1 MRIALYP
8 EYSSLNGKP
17 IFAALIDHLRSTNEK
32 IYINEDK
39 NCDVAVIWSV
49 LWQGR
54 MQPNKEI
61 WEKFRGTGRPVVVLE
76 VGGLRRN
83 SSFKIGINGINREA
97 DFANQTYDDKRWPLF
112 NHQFRPWNQT
122 GNVIVI
128 CGQHHN
134 SQQWRENPSL
144 KSYFKNCIEEIRRY
158 TDKPIVIRPHPR
170 NIVHNFPEHKY
181 KHVRVNLPKRD
192 WNTYDDTDFKKI
204 LSSTWAVVNHS
215 SNPAME
221 AVINGIPVFVSEK
234 SLCHDVGNTDLSD
247 ILHPAMPARQNWA
260 NQLAYTEWF
269 TEEFR
274 EGTPWAR
281 IRARLEERYIKK

>member
-1 MRIALYP
+1 MRIAVYP
-8 EYSSLNGKP
+8 DNSSLNGKP
-17 IFAALIDHLRSTNEK
+17 VFAALIEHLKAKGEK
-32 IYINEDK
+32 VFINEDK

-54 MQPNKEI
+54 MEKNKKI
-61 WEKFRGTGRPVVVLE
+61 WEQFRGTGRPVVVLE

-83 SSFKIGINGINREA
+83 SSFKMGINGINREA

-112 NHQFRPWNQT
+112 NHQFREWKQT
-122 GNVIVI
+122 GNIIVI

-134 SQQWRENPSL
+134 SHQWRENPGL
-144 KSYFKNCIEEIRRY
+144 KSYFKHCIEEIRRY
-158 TDKPIVIRPHPR
+158 TDKPIIIRPHPR

-192 WNTYDDTDFKKI
+192 WGTYDDTDFKKI
-204 LSSTWAVVNHS
+204 LNSTWAVVNHS

-221 AVINGIPVFVSEK
+221 AVIHGIPVFVSEK

-247 ILHPAMPARQNWA
+247 IMHPAMPARQNWA

-274 EGTPWAR
+274 EGKPWAR
-281 IRARLEERYIKK
+281 IRERLLEKYIKK

>member
-8 EYSSLNGKP
+8 EYSSLNGRP
-17 IFAALIDHLRSTNEK
+17 VFAALIEHLKSKGEK
-32 IYINEDK
+32 VFINEDR

-54 MQPNKEI
+54 MEANKKV
-61 WEKFRGTGRPVVVLE
+61 WEQFRSTGRPVVVLE

-83 SSFKIGINGINREA
+83 SSFKMGINGINREA
-97 DFANQTYDDKRWPLF
+97 DFANDTFDDKRWPLF
-112 NHQFRPWNQT
+112 NHKLLPWKQS

-134 SQQWRENPSL
+134 SHQWRENPGM

-170 NIVHNFPEHKY
+170 NIVHNFPVEKY

-192 WNTYDDTDFKKI
+192 WGTYDDTDFKKI
-204 LSSTWAVVNHS
+204 LKSTWAVVNHS

-221 AVINGIPVFVSEK
+221 AVIHGIPVFVSEK

-247 ILHPAMPARQNWA
+247 IMHPAMPARQNWA
-260 NQLAYTEWF
+260 NRLAYTEWL

-274 EGTPWAR
+274 EGKPWAR
-281 IRARLEERYIKK
+281 IRKRLEEKYLKK

>member
-8 EYSSLNGKP
+8 EYSSLNGRP
-17 IFAALIDHLRSTNEK
+17 VFAALIEHLKSKGEK
-32 IYINEDK
+32 VFINEDR

-54 MQPNKEI
+54 MEANKKV
-61 WEKFRGTGRPVVVLE
+61 WEQFRGTGRPVVVLE

-83 SSFKIGINGINREA
+83 SSFKMGINGINREA
-97 DFANQTYDDKRWPLF
+97 DFANDTFDDKRWPLF
-112 NHQFRPWNQT
+112 NHKLLPWKQS

-134 SQQWRENPSL
+134 SHQWRENPGM

-170 NIVHNFPEHKY
+170 NIVHNFPVEKY

-192 WNTYDDTDFKKI
+192 WGTYDDTDFKKI
-204 LSSTWAVVNHS
+204 LKSTWAVVNHS

-221 AVINGIPVFVSEK
+221 AVIHGIPVFVSEK

-247 ILHPAMPARQNWA
+247 IMHPAMPARQNWA
-260 NQLAYTEWF
+260 NRLAYTEWF

-274 EGTPWAR
+274 EGKPWAR
-281 IRARLEERYIKK
+281 IRKRLEEKYLKK

>member
-54 MQPNKEI
+54 MEGNKKI
-61 WEKFRGTGRPVVVLE
+61 WEQFRGTGRPVVVLE

-83 SSFKIGINGINREA
+83 SSFKMGINGINREA
-97 DFANQTYDDKRWPLF
+97 DFANDTFDDKRWPLF
-112 NHQFRPWNQT
+112 NHQLLPWKQS

-134 SQQWRENPSL
+134 SHQWRENPGM

-170 NIVHNFPEHKY
+170 NIVHNFPVEKY

-192 WNTYDDTDFKKI
+192 WGTYDDTDFKKI
-204 LSSTWAVVNHS
+204 LKSTWAVVNHS

-221 AVINGIPVFVSEK
+221 AVIHGIPVFVSEK

-247 ILHPAMPARQNWA
+247 IMHPAMPARQNWA
-260 NQLAYTEWF
+260 NRLAYTEWF

-274 EGTPWAR
+274 EGKPWAR
-281 IRARLEERYIKK
+281 IRKRLEEKYLKK

>member
-1 MRIALYP
+1 M
-8 EYSSLNGKP
+8 
-17 IFAALIDHLRSTNEK
+17 EK
-32 IYINEDK
+32 
-39 NCDVAVIWSV
+39 
-49 LWQGR
+49 
-54 MQPNKEI
+54 NKKI
-61 WEKFRGTGRPVVVLE
+61 WEQFRGTGRPVVVLE

-83 SSFKIGINGINREA
+83 SSFKMGINGINREA

-112 NHQFRPWNQT
+112 NHQFREWKQT

-134 SQQWRENPSL
+134 SHQWRENPGL
-144 KSYFKNCIEEIRRY
+144 KSYFKHCIEEIRRY
-158 TDKPIVIRPHPR
+158 TDKPIIIRPHPR

-192 WNTYDDTDFKKI
+192 WGTYDDTDFKKI
-204 LSSTWAVVNHS
+204 LNSTWAVVNHS

-221 AVINGIPVFVSEK
+221 AVIHGIPVFVSEK

-247 ILHPAMPARQNWA
+247 IMHPAMPARQNWA
-260 NQLAYTEWF
+260 NQLSYTEWF

-274 EGTPWAR
+274 EGKPWAR
-281 IRARLEERYIKK
+281 IRERLLEKYIKR

>member
-134 SQQWRENPSL
+134 SHQWRENPGM

-170 NIVHNFPEHKY
+170 NIVHNFPVEKY

-192 WNTYDDTDFKKI
+192 WGTYDDTDFKKI
-204 LSSTWAVVNHS
+204 LKSTWAVVNHS

-221 AVINGIPVFVSEK
+221 AVIHGIPVFVSEK

-247 ILHPAMPARQNWA
+247 IMHPAMPARQNWA
-260 NQLAYTEWF
+260 NRLAYTEWF

-274 EGTPWAR
+274 EGKPWAR
-281 IRARLEERYIKK
+281 IRKRLEEKYLKK

>member
-17 IFAALIDHLRSTNEK
+17 VFSALIEHLKSKGEQVF
-32 IYINEDK
+32 INEDR

-54 MQPNKEI
+54 MEGNKKI
-61 WEKFRGTGRPVVVLE
+61 WEQFRGTGRPVVVLE

-83 SSFKIGINGINREA
+83 SSFKMGINGINREA
-97 DFANQTYDDKRWPLF
+97 DFANDTFDDKRWPLF
-112 NHQFRPWNQT
+112 NHQLMPWKQS

-134 SQQWRENPSL
+134 SHQWRENPGL
-144 KSYFKNCIEEIRRY
+144 KTYFKNCIDEIRRY
-158 TDKPIVIRPHPR
+158 TDKPIIIRPHPR
-170 NIVHNFPEHKY
+170 NIVHNFPVEKY
-181 KHVRVNLPKRD
+181 NHVRVNLPKRD
-192 WNTYDDTDFKKI
+192 YGTYDDTDFKKI
-204 LSSTWAVVNHS
+204 LKSTWAVVNHS

-221 AVINGIPVFVSEK
+221 AVIHGIPVFVSEK

-247 ILHPAMPARQNWA
+247 IMHPAMPARQNWA
-260 NQLAYTEWF
+260 NRLAYTEWF

-274 EGTPWAR
+274 EGKPWAR
-281 IRARLEERYIKK
+281 IRKRLEEKYIK